1 MDINDTYNHLKTLNL
16 TKSQRHF
23 SMVFLSKNPSY
34 LSMLNATERQP
45 STNTLIHLSQHLSAI
60 AADADHPQAQH
71 LSSLSREVLAEALKS
86 KSCGLILTA

>member
-34 LSMLNATERQP
+34 LSMLIATDRQP
-45 STNTLIHLSQHLSAI
+45 STNTLIRLSQHLSAI
-60 AADADHPQAQH
+60 ATDADKPQAH
-71 LSSLSREVLAEALKS
+71 YLSNLSREVLEEALKS
-86 KSCGLILTA
+86 